1 MTLDQLPQLYA
12 AARVTAASAP
22 TVREPQPGVCRY
34 CRRFWRPWPAT
45 RHATLDGHAKC
56 VVGPEF
62 RAELTRAWWADP
74 TLTISAIATAC
85 DVSVSTV
92 ACWLGRKR
100 K

>member
-1 MTLDQLPQLYA
+1 MTLAELPQLYA

-22 TVREPQPGVCRY
+22 TVRSAQPGVCRY
-34 CRRFWRPWPAT
+34 CGSFWRPWPAT
-45 RHATLDGHAKC
+45 QHQTLDGHAKC
-56 VVGPEF
+56 VVTAEF

-74 TLTISAIATAC
+74 ALTIRAIARAC